1 MKKKRKKGLK
11 RQGKVVQRIQN
22 GKEQRKKDTEGKG
35 DRDIHE
41 QGLPYIP

>member
-1 MKKKRKKGLK
+1 MNKKRRKGLK
-11 RQGKVVQRIQN
+11 RQDKVVQRIQN
-22 GKEQRKKDTEGKG
+22 GKEQRKKNTEGKG